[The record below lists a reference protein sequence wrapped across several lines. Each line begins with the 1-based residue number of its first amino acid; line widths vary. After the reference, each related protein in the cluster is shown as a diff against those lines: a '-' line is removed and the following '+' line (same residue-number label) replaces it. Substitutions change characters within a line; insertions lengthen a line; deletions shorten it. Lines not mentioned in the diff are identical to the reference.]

1 MTQTATVIEVTGGKA
16 RIQVKRVSACAH
28 NCEQCGGGC
37 SEMMKSAPVS
47 VLAKNPLG
55 AKPGDRVIIAS
66 DSGSILGA
74 AVLVYLLPIVL
85 FFVGY
90 FGFRALGMGEGIC
103 IAAGGGFFVLA
114 MVIVFLADKW
124 MKRRNKELFSIVE
137 ICRD

>member
-1 MTQTATVIEVTGGKA
+1 MTQTATVIELVDGKA

-28 NCEQCGGGC
+28 NCDQCGGGC

-55 AKPGDRVIIAS
+55 AKPGDKVIVAS

-74 AVLVYLLPIVL
+74 AAVVYLLPIVL
-85 FFVGY
+85 FFLGY
-90 FGFRALGMGEGIC
+90 FMAQ
-103 IAAGGGFFVLA
+103 AAGLLEGGCVAIGGVCFVLA
-114 MVIVFLADKW
+114 LVIIIFMDRK
-124 MKRRNKELFSIVE
+124 MKRRSKELFSIVE

>member
-1 MTQTATVIEVTGGKA
+1 MTQTAVVTEVIGSKA

-28 NCEQCGGGC
+28 DCSKCGGGC

-55 AKPGDRVIIAS
+55 AKPGDKVIVAS

-74 AVLVYLLPIVL
+74 AVVVYLLPILL

-90 FGFRALGMGEGIC
+90 FAAQAAALAEGGC
-103 IAAGGGFFVLA
+103 LAVGGVCFVLA
-114 MVIVFLADKW
+114 LGIIVLYDRLVK
-124 MKRRNKELFSIVE
+124 KRGSVMFHIVE
-137 ICRD
+137 ICRE